1 MRRWINED
9 NLPEASAGPLGLHN
23 SRQHGAALAG
33 LITPAGQQEKR
44 LLGIDSDEKKGGSG
58 RRR

>member
-9 NLPEASAGPLGLHN
+9 NLPEASAGPLGLHD

-33 LITPAGQQEKR
+33 LITPAGQQERR
-44 LLGIDSDEKKGGSG
+44 LLKVEKEVG
-58 RRR
+58 REGDGN